1 MKTLISFPST
11 SMIKLLFKINKLV
24 FMMDTVQSGLK
35 LDFSK
40 PYKIVTEISTI
51 PFAAEITTWK
61 A

>member
-1 MKTLISFPST
+1 MKTLISFPIT

-24 FMMDTVQSGLK
+24 FMLDTVQCSLK

-40 PYKIVTEISTI
+40 PYKIVTEISII
-51 PFAAEITTWK
+51 PFAAEITPWK